1 MTRRKDILNSVEIKS
16 PCTANWNEMKG
27 TDQIRYCFECN
38 KYVYNLSEMTRRDAE
53 AILLSRDD
61 QMCARLIRDLEGQTL
76 TVDSLPPVR
85 LLGWKPGRVAN
96 AVVSALISITP
107 AALPLANGQVTS
119 PPGKSQDGSGHKSHR
134 TVPASTTSAITGIV
148 SNETGAAMSGALVT
162 LTSEASGEVLSQL
175 TSQEGEYRFDGLAAR
190 TYIVEI
196 QAKDY
201 EAVKNHDVSLQPGE
215 ARRLDVG
222 LERLFIVS
230 GAISRPAQPLRTL
243 YSESDR
249 VVVAEVGKS
258 TATEQKGQ
266 IKTLLSVSQTIKGD
280 GHKPIIAVYRWSYNG
295 ERLIEGQTVL
305 AFMQRR
311 GDAAGANDL
320 YDLINGETSVKHLS
334 QADLET
340 YLQRIQE
347 LKEITGKNEAA
358 PSDIVEWLVRC
369 AEDPVTRR
377 EGAFELYASAL
388 REQYEKE
395 LAQTERGELLNSL
408 RRMAHRQEQQL
419 AALLTEEQKQ
429 RLMNV
434 LLKSEDLGG
443 VGDFELLELVR
454 RWNDPRLLPFLM
466 SHLHRFEATAP
477 DYLWRLLQ
485 TVGDLLDDKTLLAI
499 SQHYQTNKPFNGLE
513 ADQDENAIADSDEDE
528 EVESNEDDEVE
539 SDEEDDTTEDETTDT
554 SDAATRLTPEA
565 AQQIRVELLKR
576 FIAVAEA
583 KMKLVSA
590 K

>member
-134 TVPASTTSAITGIV
+134 TVPASTASTITGIV
-148 SNETGAAMSGALVT
+148 TNETGAPMPGVLVT

-175 TSQEGEYRFDGLAAR
+175 TSGEGEYRFDGLAPR

-222 LERLFIVS
+222 MARLIQIM
-230 GAISRPAQPLRTL
+230 GAIGRPAQPLRTL
-243 YSESDR
+243 YTESDR

-258 TATEQKGQ
+258 TNGERKDE
-266 IKTLLSVSQTIKGD
+266 IKTLLNVSQTIKGD
-280 GHKPIIAVYRWSYNG
+280 GHKPVIAIYRWSYNG
-295 ERLIEGQTVL
+295 DRLIEGQTVL

-311 GDAAGANDL
+311 GDGGGANDR
-320 YDLINGETSVKHLS
+320 YDLIDGETSAKHLS
-334 QADLET
+334 LSDLDT

-347 LKEITGKNEAA
+347 LKEITGKNDTS

-377 EGAFELYASAL
+377 EGALELYVSAL
-388 REQYEKE
+388 LEQYEQE
-395 LAQTERGELLNSL
+395 QVETEQGEVLNSP
-408 RRMAHRQEQQL
+408 RRRARRQDQRL
-419 AALLTEEQKQ
+419 AALLTTEQKQ
-429 RLMNV
+429 RLMNS
-434 LLKSEDLGG
+434 LLKSEGLGG

-454 RWNDPRLLPFLM
+454 RWNDPRLLPFLL
-466 SHLHRFEATAP
+466 SRLHRFEATAP
-477 DYLWRLLQ
+477 
-485 TVGDLLDDKTLLAI
+485 
-499 SQHYQTNKPFNGLE
+499 
-513 ADQDENAIADSDEDE
+513 
-528 EVESNEDDEVE
+528 ES
-539 SDEEDDTTEDETTDT
+539 
-554 SDAATRLTPEA
+554 L
-565 AQQIRVELLKR
+565 
-576 FIAVAEA
+576 
-583 KMKLVSA
+583 
-590 K
+590 